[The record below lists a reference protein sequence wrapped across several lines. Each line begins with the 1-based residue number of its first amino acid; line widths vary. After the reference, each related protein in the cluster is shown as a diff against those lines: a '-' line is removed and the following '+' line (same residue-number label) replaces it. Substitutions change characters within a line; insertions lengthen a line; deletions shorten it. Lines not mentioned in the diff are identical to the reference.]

1 MLTVRDVAERTGVGP
16 ETVLAWIGQGELRA
30 SDCSRHRSRKPRWRI
45 REEDLQTFLT
55 ARGNRQP
62 PAKTT
67 RRRAVGEVIQFFR

>member
-1 MLTVRDVAERTGVGP
+1 MLTVREVAERTGVGQ

-45 REEDLQTFLT
+45 SDDDLQRFLES
-55 ARGNRQP
+55 RGNRQT

-67 RRRAVGEVIQFFR
+67 RRRAVGEVIQFFS